1 MGGNRAM
8 DPNDFVCFLRLQRS
22 IVSKIAIS
30 QNQTFHHFCKT
41 PFYLFAFLLVAFI
54 NDFKYRGGNVL
65 EFHHLTG
72 KRSSKFCARDFYNA
86 AAGQRAIGCP
96 GLDTP
101 FGTVEN
107 PNWPHRFLLKY
118 LSKMTIILQQSWGKF
133 LLYLI
138 FHYNSHQKPRK
149 GFKPCFPDTIVYSDI
164 CLSSASIRGALVL
177 SVWAQ
182 VIEQHVRG

>member
-118 LSKMTIILQQSWGKF
+118 LSTMSVAVIVKNFHQEHKIPNICITRHELQS
-133 LLYLI
+133 
-138 FHYNSHQKPRK
+138 
-149 GFKPCFPDTIVYSDI
+149 
-164 CLSSASIRGALVL
+164 
-177 SVWAQ
+177 
-182 VIEQHVRG
+182 EHVSCQFYEKE